1 MRVSWNLLDV
11 WDFKV
16 QRGRL
21 LKDDD
26 LELRSRWR
34 RKNTLFRKVAYEV
47 GTQEERGLMSVAGL
61 QVRVGI
67 AADLEALV
75 ALERAV
81 SEAPHWDEA
90 EYATIVSSQEDTL
103 GAQGGGVRRCLL
115 VAEAE
120 GRLVG
125 FAVGK
130 VIGAGPDCL
139 AELESVV
146 VDAGARRGGVG
157 RALGGTVVDWCRG
170 QGATAME
177 LEVRAG
183 SAGAIALYAGLGFV
197 VVGLRGAY
205 YSGPVEDALLMRL
218 DLGRASNPHLPGLR
232 ALW

>member
-1 MRVSWNLLDV
+1 
-11 WDFKV
+11 
-16 QRGRL
+16 
-21 LKDDD
+21 
-26 LELRSRWR
+26 
-34 RKNTLFRKVAYEV
+34 
-47 GTQEERGLMSVAGL
+47 MSVDGVS
-61 QVRVGI
+61 VRVGD
-67 AADLEALV
+67 AADLEAVV

-81 SEAPHWDEA
+81 GEAPHWGEA
-90 EYATIVSSQEDTL
+90 EYAAIVSSQEDTRG

-130 VIGAGPDCL
+130 VIGMGRGGV
-139 AELESVV
+139 AELESVAV
-146 VDAGARRGGVG
+146 EARARRVGLG
-157 RALGGTVVDWCRG
+157 RALCESVAEWCRG

-197 VVGLRGAY
+197 VVGRRGAY

-218 DLGRASNPHLPGLR
+218 ELGEDG
-232 ALW
+232 